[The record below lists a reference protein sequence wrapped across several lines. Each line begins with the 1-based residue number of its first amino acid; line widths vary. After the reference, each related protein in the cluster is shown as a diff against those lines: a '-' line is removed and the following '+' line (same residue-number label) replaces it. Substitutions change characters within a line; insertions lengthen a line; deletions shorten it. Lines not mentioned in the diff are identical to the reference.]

1 MYPALFGGRHRQP
14 IGWYTFPT
22 RMETLLV
29 ASYWLINIIF
39 LVVRRGGAELQVDP
53 SKLIAD
59 RAGVLALW
67 NMPIFFLLAG
77 RNDFLVWLTGWP
89 YGTFHVF
96 HKWIARVSALMGMI
110 HSVAYAVYM
119 YQSMFFMAFPGDAGV
134 SFFLMRLFCSWRRGQ
149 KVESGL
155 LVEWCFGESFSCKS
169 RPEYSLTEYPKAMIV
184 MGLILCL
191 SVFPFRKKA
200 YEFFLFC
207 HILGVIMF
215 LSFLY

>member
-39 LVVRRGGAELQVDP
+39 LVVRRGDTALKIDG

-119 YQSMFFMAFPGDAGV
+119 YQSMTPTIPPPLSWEPDANMTAVVVGDEARRWNPAYWWNGV
-134 SFFLMRLFCSWRRGQ
+134 SVGFF
-149 KVESGL
+149 
-155 LVEWCFGESFSCKS
+155 
-169 RPEYSLTEYPKAMIV
+169 SLPV
-184 MGLILCL
+184 
-191 SVFPFRKKA
+191 
-200 YEFFLFC
+200 
-207 HILGVIMF
+207 
-215 LSFLY
+215 

>member
-29 ASYWLINIIF
+29 ASYWLINVIF
-39 LVVRRGGAELQVDP
+39 LVARPGNADLQIDG

-96 HKWIARVSALMGMI
+96 HKWIARVSALMGII

-119 YQSMFFMAFPGDAGV
+119 YQSTFAASLV
-134 SFFLMRLFCSWRRGQ
+134 VW
-149 KVESGL
+149 ESL
-155 LVEWCFGESFSCKS
+155 LIW
-169 RPEYSLTEYPKAMIV
+169 L
-184 MGLILCL
+184 L
-191 SVFPFRKKA
+191 
-200 YEFFLFC
+200 
-207 HILGVIMF
+207 
-215 LSFLY
+215 